1 MPSAWVKHVQS
12 VYQAGKAKGM
22 SYKQAMVA
30 AKKTYKRG
38 GKKAEASA
46 DDEKQEAKPKGRR
59 RKKKSSVSKPSAN
72 FPVEVGAPEPK
83 ARKRVRKR
91 PMPPKGFKNIN

>member
-12 VYQAGKAKGM
+12 VYQSGKAKGM

-30 AKKTYKRG
+30 AEKTYKRG
-38 GKKAEASA
+38 GKKAEAA

-59 RKKKSSVSKPSAN
+59 RKKKAQ
-72 FPVEVGAPEPK
+72 
-83 ARKRVRKR
+83 
-91 PMPPKGFKNIN
+91 